1 MEELIQ
7 LRDVLHEEIP
17 LTRAMG
23 VEVVASQDNCL
34 TLTAP
39 LSPNTNH
46 KSTAFGGSLYSLA
59 VLTGWGLL
67 HLKLKQHDVAAH
79 IVIRQSHIDYIRPVT
94 DDITAICCLESEQQL
109 DRMLHTYNKK
119 HIAAI
124 RLNAMIRQG
133 DAHAVLF
140 SGKYVIHK

>member
-1 MEELIQ
+1 MDELKR

-23 VEVVASQDNCL
+23 VEVDSYDGNCL
-34 TLTAP
+34 VLAAP
-39 LSPNTNH
+39 LDLNTNH

-67 HLKLKQHDVAAH
+67 YLKLQQRDVGAH

-94 DDITAICCLESEQQL
+94 QDMRALCCFESEQQVNTL
-109 DRMLHTYNKK
+109 LRNYHSKNM
-119 HIAAI
+119 AAV
-124 RLNAMIRQG
+124 RLTAMIRQ
-133 DAHAVLF
+133 DEHEAVLF